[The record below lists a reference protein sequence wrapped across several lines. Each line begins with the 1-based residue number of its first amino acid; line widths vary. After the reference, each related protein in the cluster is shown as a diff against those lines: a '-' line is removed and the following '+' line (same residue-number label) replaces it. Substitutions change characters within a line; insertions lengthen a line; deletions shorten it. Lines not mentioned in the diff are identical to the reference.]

1 MAWSPA
7 SGRSEIEDE
16 LRQLAALADDEVDL
30 ARGALLLAA
39 LDRPRVSLT
48 RYEEHLSDLASEV
61 GKRGRA
67 ADTLDQKV
75 AHLNEVLFE
84 LYRYQGDFRNYDDLQ
99 NANLMRVIDRR
110 RGLPVALAILYIH
123 AARAQRLTVDGL
135 NFPAHFLIRLEKD
148 GERVIL
154 DPFHQGQ
161 QLETHDLRTLL
172 KSSQGPGVELLPRH
186 TAPIANRDIL
196 LRLQNNIKVRLLQRR
211 QPEEALTITQS
222 MLLIAPRRAELWRE
236 AGILH
241 GHLENFRA
249 ALMSFENTLALA
261 EDETLRH
268 EAASLIQKIHG
279 HLN

>member
-7 SGRSEIEDE
+7 SGRSEIEGE
-16 LRQLAALADDEVDL
+16 LRQIAALADGEVDL
-30 ARGALLLAA
+30 ARTALLLAA
-39 LDRPRVSLT
+39 LDRPKVSLT
-48 RYEEHLSDLASEV
+48 RYEEHLGELASEV
-61 GKRGRA
+61 KKRGSA

-75 AHLNEVLFE
+75 THLNEVLLE
-84 LYRYQGDFRNYDDLQ
+84 LYRYEGDRRSYDDLQ

-123 AARAQRLTVDGL
+123 AARAQPLTVNGL
-135 NFPAHFLIRLEKD
+135 NFPAHFLIRLESD

-154 DPFHQGQ
+154 DPFHQGRR
-161 QLETHDLRTLL
+161 LETHDLRTLL
-172 KSSQGPGVELLPRH
+172 KSMQGPGAELLPQH
-186 TAPIANRDIL
+186 TAAIGNRDIL
-196 LRLQNNIKVRLLQRR
+196 LRLQNNIKVRLLQR
-211 QPEEALTITQS
+211 QQSEEALTIIES
-222 MLLIAPRRAELWRE
+222 MLMIAPDRAELWRE

-249 ALMSFENTLALA
+249 ALMSFENTLELA

-268 EAASLIQKIHG
+268 EAASLIQKIQG